1 MRQGVKEKVLDM
13 SQLEERLQEMQG
25 LRVRDLR
32 HELEAMGISTA
43 GRVDRESLVEL
54 LETEGRRVLLG
65 SEPEVNSRPSKKV
78 LQRMDELRALKV
90 RDMRRELDEL
100 GLDTQGRVDRES
112 LLELLEN
119 EGLNAI
125 LLKSNQQAE
134 QAPPNVKQRAE
145 QPPPE
150 VKQPSPSQPPP
161 KNPFKD
167 TTKPPVAAE
176 PEICGAESRIHLMR
190 AVSDQGFKTKARVIT
205 IELEVGCSPLRFVVD
220 TASYHSIMKEGVVR
234 NIFQARFCG
243 QPDWAR
249 EEAPG
254 SGIRQA
260 VISNAWLADG
270 KISCGE
276 VSIATIDQELPVPT
290 GCAGILGL
298 DFLTL
303 FDWDFDIKGEKARI
317 ATAPKERKAPLP
329 FDVSG
334 MIPIPLLKIRTP
346 SQNELYACQVKL
358 STPGQDLEDP
368 EVKFIQGFPDLA
380 SSNTFCNK
388 IAAKSMRKITK
399 ATSGKGFGPTVEK
412 KRKFV
417 DVKTE
422 EINAVFGIGNGPE
435 GCAVREGTVLA
446 GDVEAFQVLRLT
458 EWPTA
463 ILGADLLVRERL
475 TLSFRLN
482 RMWLSWFESFLG
494 AKEVVDVWEKV
505 TYSFIHHIMKSL
517 PLSFFYLKMWV
528 QNVSI
533 QSIHVEYQLLG
544 FGCDGPSG

>member
-1 MRQGVKEKVLDM
+1 MVSCVRTPARSRATGAWTQQVLSAALGVTSARRRHLMRQGVKEKVLDM
-13 SQLEERLQEMQG
+13 SQLEERFQEMQG
-25 LRVRDLR
+25 LRAWDLR

-43 GRVDRESLVEL
+43 GRLDRESLVEL

-65 SEPEVNSRPSKKV
+65 SEPEVSSGPSKQV

-90 RDMRRELDEL
+90 RDLRRELNEL

-119 EGLNAI
+119 EGLNTMQP
-125 LLKSNQQAE
+125 KCNQQAE
-134 QAPPNVKQRAE
+134 Q
-145 QPPPE
+145 PPPD
-150 VKQPSPSQPPP
+150 VKEPSQPSQPSQPPP

-190 AVSDQGFKTKARVIT
+190 AVSDQGFKTNARVIT

-234 NIFQARFCG
+234 NLFQARFCG

-303 FDWDFDIKGEKARI
+303 FDWDFDIKTEKARI

-334 MIPIPLLKIRTP
+334 MIPVPLLKIRTP

-399 ATSGKGFGPTVEK
+399 TTSGKGFGPTVEK

-435 GCAVREGTVLA
+435 GYAVREGTVLA

-482 RMWLSWFESFLG
+482 RMWLS
-494 AKEVVDVWEKV
+494 
-505 TYSFIHHIMKSL
+505 
-517 PLSFFYLKMWV
+517 
-528 QNVSI
+528 
-533 QSIHVEYQLLG
+533 
-544 FGCDGPSG
+544 